1 MKNNYFLMI
10 LILLMSQFIFPKLIF
25 PKKINYTLLR
35 KNMVEKQI
43 LERGITDKRILNAF
57 YKVKRHLFVKP
68 ELRYMAYG
76 DYPLP
81 IDENQTI
88 SQPYIVAIM
97 TYIIAPEYNKKV
109 LEIGTGSGYQASI
122 LAQLVKN
129 VYTIEIKKNLAL
141 KAKKL
146 IRSFDYKN
154 IKFKIGDGYLGWKEY
169 APYDGII
176 VTCSPDHIPPPLI
189 EQLAVGGRMVIP
201 VSYTSKV
208 QELILIEKDNK
219 GNLKRTNLIPV
230 LFVPLIR
237 NINGK

>member
-1 MKNNYFLMI
+1 MKNNYFLI
-10 LILLMSQFIFPKLIF
+10 TLILLISQFVFPKSIF
-25 PKKINYTLLR
+25 PKKIDYTILR

-68 ELRYMAYG
+68 ELRHMAYG

-201 VSYTSKV
+201 VSYTSNV
-208 QELILIEKDNK
+208 QELILIEKDIK
-219 GNLKRTNLIPV
+219 GNLKRTDLIPV
-230 LFVPLIR
+230 RFVPLIR

>member
-1 MKNNYFLMI
+1 MKNKYFLMT
-10 LILLMSQFIFPKLIF
+10 LILLVSQFISPELIF
-25 PKKINYTLLR
+25 PKKIDYSVLR
-35 KNMVEKQI
+35 KNMVERQI
-43 LERGITDKRILNAF
+43 LERGITDKRIINAF

-68 ELRYMAYG
+68 ELRHMAYG

-176 VTCSPDHIPPPLI
+176 VTCSPDHIPPPLV

-201 VSYTSKV
+201 VSYSSKV

-237 NINGK
+237 NINER

>member
-1 MKNNYFLMI
+1 MKIKYLLII
-10 LILLMSQFIFPKLIF
+10 LILISQFIFPK
-25 PKKINYTLLR
+25 KIDYAHLR

-57 YKVKRHLFVKP
+57 YKIKRHLFVKP
-68 ELRYMAYG
+68 ELRHMAYG

-97 TYIIAPEYNKKV
+97 TYIIAPEYNKKI

-146 IRSFDYKN
+146 IQSFGYKN

-201 VSYTSKV
+201 VSYTSNV
-208 QELILIEKDNK
+208 QELILIEKDAK

-230 LFVPLIR
+230 RFVPLIR